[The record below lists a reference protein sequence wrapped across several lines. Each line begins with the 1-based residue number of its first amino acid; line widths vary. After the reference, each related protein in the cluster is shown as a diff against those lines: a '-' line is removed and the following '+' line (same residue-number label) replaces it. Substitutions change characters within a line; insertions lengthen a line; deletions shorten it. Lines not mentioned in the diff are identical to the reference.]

1 MNLGHFLT
9 FRLPWQVRLVI
20 EAIPH
25 RCMVADACMMNLLTS
40 SKRRQLSFMTIPVI
54 LTRRL
59 IRPPARAGKIVNA
72 VRVAHKRIATRQT
85 KKKTFTRMS
94 FIMDAINVSQRRHS
108 TVRQIKQLPIQVQGV
123 SFTTLSVSFKVQSA
137 ARALHH

>member
-59 IRPPARAGKIVNA
+59 IRPPARAGKIG
-72 VRVAHKRIATRQT
+72 KCSQSCTQT
-85 KKKTFTRMS
+85 HRHSANKKKNFHS
-94 FIMDAINVSQRRHS
+94 NVFYN
-108 TVRQIKQLPIQVQGV
+108 GCN
-123 SFTTLSVSFKVQSA
+123 
-137 ARALHH
+137 